1 MAPRYRSGRLFQQF
15 IGVSDY
21 TDERLVLDVIGNA
34 RISGILTVPQL
45 YVTGVA
51 GEITGDL
58 SARNLNIIGI
68 TTLGG
73 PLSIGNTYGS
83 NGCLLYTSPSPRD

>member
-1 MAPRYRSGRLFQQF
+1 MSRYRSGRLFQQF
-15 IGVSDY
+15 IGVTDY
-21 TDERLVLDVIGNA
+21 TDDRLVLDVIGNA

-45 YVTGVA
+45 YVTGTA
-51 GEITGDL
+51 GQITGDL

-68 TTLGG
+68 STLGG

-83 NGCLLYTSPSPRD
+83 NGQFLKSTGNGLI

>member
-1 MAPRYRSGRLFQQF
+1 MTPRYRSGRLFQQF

-45 YVTGVA
+45 YVTGEA
-51 GEITGDL
+51 GQITGDL
-58 SARNLNIIGI
+58 SARNLLITGI
-68 TTLGG
+68 KK
-73 PLSIGNTYGS
+73 
-83 NGCLLYTSPSPRD
+83 